1 MMNVLSELTSFGA
14 AGLMGAM
21 WLWER
26 RLSRSREQQL
36 EDAHQRIVRDEQRLK
51 LLTDVVDKNTAA
63 IVRFLEHQKHH
74 SELLRSLQEDYRHVR
89 RT

>member
-1 MMNVLSELTSFGA
+1 MMNLLSELTSFGA

-26 RLSRSREQQL
+26 RLSQTREQQL
-36 EDAHQRIVRDEQRLK
+36 DEAHQRIERDEQRLA

-63 IVRFLEHQKHH
+63 IVRFLEQQKQH
-74 SELLRSLQEDYRHVR
+74 SQVLGQLREEFRYAR

>member
-1 MMNVLSELTSFGA
+1 MNVLSELTSFGA